1 MSRPARRV
9 VHLPRPP
16 VAPLASVWVRD
27 FDEAAAERFARDVA
41 AVRLE
46 RQPVLPVVITSGGG
60 DVYTLMAMLDVLATF
75 DGTVVTLA
83 LGQAMSCGA
92 VLFTCGAE
100 GHRYIAPNA
109 TLLLHDVSSAPVG
122 GKADDQ
128 RVSATE
134 TARLNLLL
142 WQRMARNIG
151 KARDDLLAAHKA
163 RGAADW
169 FVTAPEAVRLGLA
182 SQVGLPVFEWRQRLD
197 PLLAI
202 GAGE

>member
-1 MSRPARRV
+1 MPYGLPMPRISAMAPRTDSAAIDGARLAK
-9 VHLPRPP
+9 LPE
-16 VAPLASVWVRD
+16 L
-27 FDEAAAERFARDVA
+27 
-41 AVRLE
+41 
-46 RQPVLPVVITSGGG
+46 
-60 DVYTLMAMLDVLATF
+60 
-75 DGTVVTLA
+75 
-83 LGQAMSCGA
+83 
-92 VLFTCGAE
+92 AE

-128 RVSATE
+128 QVSATE

-197 PLLAI
+197 PLLVI